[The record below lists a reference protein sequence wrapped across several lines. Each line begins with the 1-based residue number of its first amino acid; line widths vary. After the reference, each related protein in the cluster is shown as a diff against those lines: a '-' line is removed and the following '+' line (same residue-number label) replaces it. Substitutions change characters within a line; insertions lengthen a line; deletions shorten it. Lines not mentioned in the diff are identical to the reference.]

1 MFSIF
6 KKILILLLLPFVTN
20 AQSFKASIIAGINA
34 SQVSGDELGGFNK
47 AGVMFG
53 GSTFLSVTPKS
64 DVAMEL
70 LFIQKGSKTPTS
82 KDNINADY
90 YKMSLNYLEMH
101 FNYTYHASKKI
112 GLHVGPTFGVLV
124 GEKEEDI
131 AGELTE
137 RPEFEKTELGVAGGL
152 SFHFSEKVGLYMRLS
167 NSLLPV
173 RKMGADTRY
182 FKSGQYN
189 SGLAFFLT
197 YTFSSTNK
205 NNNEK

>member
-1 MFSIF
+1 MFNIL
-6 KKILILLLLPFVTN
+6 KKLLILLSLPLATN
-20 AQSFKASIIAGINA
+20 AQSFKASLIGGINA

-53 GSTFLSVTPKS
+53 GSAILPVTPKS

-82 KDNINADY
+82 KDNSNTVY
-90 YKMSLNYLEMH
+90 YKMSLNYLEVQI
-101 FNYTYHASKKI
+101 NYTYHASKKI

-137 RPEFEKTELGVAGGL
+137 RPEFQKTEIGIAGGL

-167 NSLLPV
+167 NSLLPI

-197 YTFSSTNK
+197 YTFSSK
-205 NNNEK
+205 DKQKQ

>member
-1 MFSIF
+1 MFKIIN
-6 KKILILLLLPFVTN
+6 KILIVLLLPMATN
-20 AQSFKASIIAGINA
+20 AQSFKASIIGGINA

-53 GSTFLSVTPKS
+53 GSAILPVTPKS

-82 KDNINADY
+82 KDNSNTVY
-90 YKMSLNYLEMH
+90 YKMSLNYLEVQI
-101 FNYTYHASKKI
+101 NYTYHASKKI

-124 GEKEEDI
+124 GENEEYI

-137 RPEFEKTELGVAGGL
+137 RPEFQKTEIGIAGGL

-167 NSLLPV
+167 NSLLPI
-173 RKMGADTRY
+173 RKMGADTKY

-197 YTFSSTNK
+197 YTFSSK
-205 NNNEK
+205 DKQKQ

>member
-1 MFSIF
+1 MFNIL
-6 KKILILLLLPFVTN
+6 KKLLILLSLPLAIN
-20 AQSFKASIIAGINA
+20 AQSFKASIIGGINA

-53 GSTFLSVTPKS
+53 GSAILPVTPKS

-82 KDNINADY
+82 KDNNNADY
-90 YKMSLNYLEMH
+90 YKMSLNYLEVQI
-101 FNYTYHASKKI
+101 NYTYHASKKI
-112 GLHVGPTFGVLV
+112 GMHVGPTFGVLI

-137 RPEFEKTELGVAGGL
+137 RPEFQKTEIGIAGGL

-167 NSLLPV
+167 NSLLPI

-197 YTFSSTNK
+197 YTFSSK
-205 NNNEK
+205 DKQKQ

>member
-1 MFSIF
+1 MFKIIN
-6 KKILILLLLPFVTN
+6 KILIVLLLPMATN
-20 AQSFKASIIAGINA
+20 AQSFKASIIGGINA

-53 GSTFLSVTPKS
+53 GSAILPVTPKS

-82 KDNINADY
+82 KDNSNTVY
-90 YKMSLNYLEMH
+90 YKMSLNYLEVQI
-101 FNYTYHASKKI
+101 NYTYHTSKKI

-137 RPEFEKTELGVAGGL
+137 RPEFQKTEIGIAGGL

-167 NSLLPV
+167 NSLLPI
-173 RKMGADTRY
+173 RKMGADTKY

-197 YTFSSTNK
+197 YTFSSK
-205 NNNEK
+205 DKQKQ

>member
-1 MFSIF
+1 MFKIIN
-6 KKILILLLLPFVTN
+6 KILIVLLLPMATN
-20 AQSFKASIIAGINA
+20 AQSFKASIIGGINA

-53 GSTFLSVTPKS
+53 GSAILPVTPKS

-82 KDNINADY
+82 KDNSNTVY
-90 YKMSLNYLEMH
+90 YKMSVNYLEVQI
-101 FNYTYHASKKI
+101 NYTYHASKKI
-112 GLHVGPTFGVLV
+112 FLHVGPTFGVLV

-137 RPEFEKTELGVAGGL
+137 RPEFQKTEIGIAGGL

-167 NSLLPV
+167 NSLLPI
-173 RKMGADTRY
+173 RKMGADTKY

-197 YTFSSTNK
+197 YTFSSK
-205 NNNEK
+205 DKQKQ

>member
-1 MFSIF
+1 MFKIIN
-6 KKILILLLLPFVTN
+6 KILIVLLLPMATN
-20 AQSFKASIIAGINA
+20 AQSFKASIIGGINA

-53 GSTFLSVTPKS
+53 GSAILPVTPKS

-82 KDNINADY
+82 KDNSNTDY
-90 YKMSLNYLEMH
+90 YKMSLNYLEVQI
-101 FNYTYHASKKI
+101 NYTYHASKKI

-137 RPEFEKTELGVAGGL
+137 RPEFQKTEIGIAGGL

-167 NSLLPV
+167 NSLLPI

-197 YTFSSTNK
+197 YTFSSK
-205 NNNEK
+205 DKQKQ

>member
-1 MFSIF
+1 MFKIIN
-6 KKILILLLLPFVTN
+6 KILIVLLLPMATN
-20 AQSFKASIIAGINA
+20 AQSFKASIIGGINA

-53 GSTFLSVTPKS
+53 GSAILPVTPKS

-82 KDNINADY
+82 KDNNNADY
-90 YKMSLNYLEMH
+90 YKMSLNYLEVQI
-101 FNYTYHASKKI
+101 NYTYHASKKI

-137 RPEFEKTELGVAGGL
+137 RPEFQKTEIGIAGGL

-167 NSLLPV
+167 NSLLPI
-173 RKMGADTRY
+173 RKMGADTKY

-197 YTFSSTNK
+197 YTFSSK
-205 NNNEK
+205 DKQKQ

>member
-1 MFSIF
+1 MFKIIN
-6 KKILILLLLPFVTN
+6 KILIVLLLPMATN
-20 AQSFKASIIAGINA
+20 AQSFKASIIGGINA

-53 GSTFLSVTPKS
+53 GSAILPVTPKS

-82 KDNINADY
+82 KDNSNTVY
-90 YKMSLNYLEMH
+90 YKMSLNYLEVQI
-101 FNYTYHASKKI
+101 NYTYHASKKI

-137 RPEFEKTELGVAGGL
+137 RPEFQKTEIGIAGGL

-167 NSLLPV
+167 NSLLPI
-173 RKMGADTRY
+173 RKMGADTKY

-189 SGLAFFLT
+189 SGLAFSLT
-197 YTFSSTNK
+197 YTFSSK
-205 NNNEK
+205 DKQKQ

>member
-1 MFSIF
+1 MFKIIN
-6 KKILILLLLPFVTN
+6 KILIVLLLPMATN
-20 AQSFKASIIAGINA
+20 AQSFKASIIGGINA

-53 GSTFLSVTPKS
+53 GSAILPVTPKS

-82 KDNINADY
+82 KDNSNTVY
-90 YKMSLNYLEMH
+90 YKMSLNYLEVQI
-101 FNYTYHASKKI
+101 NYTYHASKKI

-137 RPEFEKTELGVAGGL
+137 RPEFQKTEIGIAGGL

-167 NSLLPV
+167 NSLLPI
-173 RKMGADTRY
+173 RKMGADTKY

-197 YTFSSTNK
+197 YTFSSK
-205 NNNEK
+205 DKQKQ

>member
-1 MFSIF
+1 MFNIL
-6 KKILILLLLPFVTN
+6 KKLLILLSLPLATN
-20 AQSFKASIIAGINA
+20 AQSFKASLIGGINA

-53 GSTFLSVTPKS
+53 GSAILPVTPKS

-82 KDNINADY
+82 KDNSNTVY
-90 YKMSLNYLEMH
+90 YKMSLNYLEVQI
-101 FNYTYHASKKI
+101 NYTYHASKKI

-137 RPEFEKTELGVAGGL
+137 RPEFQKTEIGIAGGL

-167 NSLLPV
+167 NSLLPI
-173 RKMGADTRY
+173 RKMGADTKY

-197 YTFSSTNK
+197 YTFSSK
-205 NNNEK
+205 DKQKQ

>member
-1 MFSIF
+1 MFKIIN
-6 KKILILLLLPFVTN
+6 KILIVLLLPMATN
-20 AQSFKASIIAGINA
+20 AQSFKASIIGGINA

-53 GSTFLSVTPKS
+53 GSAILPVTPKS

-82 KDNINADY
+82 KDNSNTVY
-90 YKMSLNYLEMH
+90 YKMSLNYLEVQINH
-101 FNYTYHASKKI
+101 TYHASKKI

-137 RPEFEKTELGVAGGL
+137 RPEFQKTEIGIAGGL

-167 NSLLPV
+167 NSLLPI
-173 RKMGADTRY
+173 RKMGADTKY

-197 YTFSSTNK
+197 YTFSSK
-205 NNNEK
+205 DKQKQ

>member
-1 MFSIF
+1 MFNIL
-6 KKILILLLLPFVTN
+6 KKLLILLSLPLAIN
-20 AQSFKASIIAGINA
+20 AQSFKASIIGGINA

-53 GSTFLSVTPKS
+53 GSAILPVTPKS
-64 DVAMEL
+64 DVAVEL

-82 KDNINADY
+82 KDNNNADY
-90 YKMSLNYLEMH
+90 YKMSLNYLEVQI
-101 FNYTYHASKKI
+101 NYTYHASKKI
-112 GLHVGPTFGVLV
+112 GMHVGPTFGVLI

-137 RPEFEKTELGVAGGL
+137 RPEFQKTEIGIAGGL

-167 NSLLPV
+167 NSLLPI

-197 YTFSSTNK
+197 YTFSSK
-205 NNNEK
+205 DKQKQ